1 MSGHV
6 FGIVEIGLAFAAV
19 IGLGVW
25 QLVAVRRS
33 IRRDREA
40 NRAKALER

>member
-6 FGIVEIGLAFAAV
+6 FGIVEIGLAVAVV

-25 QLVAVRRS
+25 ELVAVRRS
-33 IRRDREA
+33 IRRDRET